1 MPSAPLKQCRKP
13 GCKNVSKNSYC
24 DEHLKQRKAVAKIK
38 QRDYDKI
45 RGTRTERGYDNRWN
59 RYSKHYRV
67 KNPLCVDC
75 EKRGIIT
82 LAQCV
87 DHIIPVS
94 GPDDP
99 LFWDVTNHQSMC
111 IPCHS
116 IKTAKEDGGFGNIK
130 KV

>member
-24 DEHLKQRKAVAKIK
+24 DEHSRQRKAVAKTK

-45 RGTRTERGYDNRWN
+45 RGTRTERGYDNRWLKESLYF
-59 RYSKHYRV
+59 RKDKVCIHCDKKGVAKMS
-67 KNPLCVDC
+67 
-75 EKRGIIT
+75 
-82 LAQCV
+82 QCT

-94 GPDDP
+94 GPKDP
-99 LFWDVTNHQSMC
+99 LFWNTDNWQPLCHE
-111 IPCHS
+111 CHS
-116 IKTAKEDGGFGNIK
+116 IKTAKEDGAFGNIK